1 MLTFEEILEQVSEL
15 PLDRQE
21 LLIEIIQ
28 RRMSDRR
35 RQVLAADS
43 HAALEEFKTS
53 QLKPL
58 SAQEAIAEL
67 RSQVSQSVSCLIH
80 KVVSRR
86 LKQNN
91 NFIYLDPIPY
101 PQPIIRFNGFYILDR
116 ELILWLFG

>member
-35 RQVLAADS
+35 RQVLAAES

-58 SAQEAIAEL
+58 SAQEAIAEI
-67 RSQVSQSVSCLIH
+67 R
-80 KVVSRR
+80 
-86 LKQNN
+86 
-91 NFIYLDPIPY
+91 NFLDSS
-101 PQPIIRFNGFYILDR
+101 
-116 ELILWLFG
+116 ES